1 MALEFLLSVKIEPW
15 KKTRIK
21 IPEGVNCYRC
31 KSGIIRFFKSNPEIR
46 FKRIPKEAKEIE
58 FYMERNSFNIEY
70 GNPKFYDFKGNDL
83 NIDNY

>member
-1 MALEFLLSVKIEPW
+1 MTLTLLLNDEIEPW

-21 IPEGVNCYRC
+21 IPEGANCYRF
-31 KSGIIRFFKSNPEIR
+31 KSGKIRVFRSNPEER
-46 FKRIPKEAKEIE
+46 FHRIPKGAKEMG

-83 NIDNY
+83 NIYNY